1 MEETL
6 ERILQRQKM
15 TYEMLAA
22 LFGEEPILED
32 ENGSWPVFLMEESA

>member
-1 MEETL
+1 MEDTMDK
-6 ERILQRQKM
+6 ILQHQKI

-32 ENGSWPVFLMEESA
+32 EYGKWQSFRIEESA